1 MSDVFT
7 IKRGDSVTLL
17 CRLKNDD
24 GTPESIAN
32 VDIASQVRN
41 SRRELIDTFTVNKL
55 EDALQPDTTGLY
67 ELVILDTSDW
77 PTKTLM
83 FDIKYSVSGK
93 VTRTDTLNI
102 ECVDGV
108 TE

>member
-1 MSDVFT
+1 MSDVIE
-7 IKRGDSVTLL
+7 IKRGDSITLL

-32 VDIASQVRN
+32 VDIASQVRTL
-41 SRRELIDTFTVNKL
+41 RRELIGEFSVVKL
-55 EDALQPDTTGLY
+55 ENQSIPDTLGLY
-67 ELVILDTSDW
+67 ELNIQDTSGW

-83 FDIKYSVSGK
+83 FDIKYSVAGK
-93 VTRTDTLNI
+93 VTRTDTLTI
-102 ECVDGV
+102 ECSEGV